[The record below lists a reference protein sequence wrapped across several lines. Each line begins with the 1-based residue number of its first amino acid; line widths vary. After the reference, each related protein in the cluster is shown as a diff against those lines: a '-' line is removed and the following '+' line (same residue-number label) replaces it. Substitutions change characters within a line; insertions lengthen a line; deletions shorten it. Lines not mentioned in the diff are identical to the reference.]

1 MRIKL
6 GISMKLK
13 EIALASGGI
22 LNSDR
27 NDVIEY
33 ITTDSREVQNGDLYV
48 AVKGERYDGN
58 TFIYDAAERG
68 GIIMS
73 SESDLSDIYVSD
85 TVKGLLS
92 LSSFYIK
99 RLENLKYKIGITGSV
114 GKTTTK
120 EFLKTILSEMY
131 HVHANKGNLNNCIG
145 MPLSVLSCPPK
156 TEIIIMEMGMN
167 HPGEI
172 SQLSK
177 CLCPDIAVITN
188 IGTSH
193 IGYLKSRSA
202 IAKAKLEITDG
213 MSGGAVI
220 VPLEEPLLRKASR
233 LRTYSTKNASADFHL
248 HRSKDGTV
256 SIYHNGFL
264 LCSSSF
270 QFGEEHLVKCLA
282 AAVGAGLCAG
292 INPVCLSDGLSNI
305 SDENVRQKVI
315 SIKNVNF
322 YTDYYNASFE
332 SVIACIEHLKRLC
345 GYPRKSLIL
354 GDILELG
361 EHSEAIHRKI
371 GRLINCRDFY
381 SIFLFGNNAKYIGN
395 EAVLNG
401 FPTERIFCNCL
412 TENPEITASQVI
424 KNTIPGEIL
433 LVKASRGMRM
443 EKVMEQIKLA
453 SEENFSE

>member
-6 GISMKLK
+6 GKSMKLK
-13 EIALASGGI
+13 EIALATGGS
-22 LNSDR
+22 LNSER
-27 NDVIEY
+27 NDIIEY
-33 ITTDSREVQNGDLYV
+33 ITTDSREVQKGDLYV
-48 AVKGERYDGN
+48 AVNGERYDGN
-58 TFIYDAAERG
+58 TFIYDAAQKG
-68 GIIMS
+68 GLILS

-120 EFLKTILSEMY
+120 EFLKTILCEMY

-145 MPLSVLSCPPK
+145 MPLSVLSCPPEA
-156 TEIIIMEMGMN
+156 EIIIMEMGMN

-172 SQLSK
+172 SRLSK

-233 LRTYSTKNASADFHL
+233 LRTYSTKNASADFYL
-248 HRSKDGTV
+248 HHSKDGTV

-264 LCSSSF
+264 LGSSSF
-270 QFGEEHLVKCLA
+270 QFEEKHLIKCLA
-282 AAVGAGLCAG
+282 AAVGAGLCTG
-292 INPVCLSDGLSNI
+292 INPVCLHDGISNI
-305 SDENVRQKVI
+305 SDENVRQKNV
-315 SIKNVNF
+315 SIKNINF

-332 SVIACIEHLKRLC
+332 SVTACIEYIRSLR
-345 GYPRKSLIL
+345 GYSRKSLIL

-361 EHSEAIHRKI
+361 EHSDAIHRKI

-381 SIFLFGNNAKYIGN
+381 NIFLFGNNAKYIGN
-395 EAVLNG
+395 EAISRG
-401 FPTERIFCNCL
+401 FPAEHVFCNCL
-412 TENPEITASQVI
+412 IESPEITALQVI
-424 KNTIPGEIL
+424 KNSIPGELL
-433 LVKASRGMRM
+433 LVKASRGMKM

-453 SEENFSE
+453 SEENFNE